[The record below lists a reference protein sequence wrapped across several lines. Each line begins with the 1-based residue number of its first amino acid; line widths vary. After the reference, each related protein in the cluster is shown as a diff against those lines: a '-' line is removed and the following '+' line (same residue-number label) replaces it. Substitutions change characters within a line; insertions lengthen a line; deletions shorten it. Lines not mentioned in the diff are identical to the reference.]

1 MEFYLILILYL
12 ITLFVI
18 YKLASRFID
27 VELQKNKIKSD
38 ELIKDTKIDNT
49 ALDVLDSLIN
59 DVLEEYT
66 VFEIKTKNI
75 DYINNKLEDKIRD
88 YLTEEI
94 PKRISILLM
103 KKLEYMY
110 NSEYIGE
117 LIGKRIYMIVTDYTN
132 YKKINYLNKRIGNY
146 PYPIYVL

>member
-18 YKLASRFID
+18 YKLVSRFID

-49 ALDVLDSLIN
+49 GLDILDSLIN
-59 DVLEEYT
+59 DVLEEYAI
-66 VFEIKTKNI
+66 FEIKTKNI
-75 DYINNKLEDKIRD
+75 DYINNKLENKIRD

-117 LIGKRIYMIVTDYTN
+117 LIGKRIYMIVTDYTLRFN
-132 YKKINYLNKRIGNY
+132 VENEPTTKK
-146 PYPIYVL
+146 

>member
-1 MEFYLILILYL
+1 MKFYLILILYL

-49 ALDVLDSLIN
+49 GLDVLDSLIN
-59 DVLEEYT
+59 DVLEEYA

-117 LIGKRIYMIVTDYTN
+117 LIGKRIYMIVTDYTLRFN
-132 YKKINYLNKRIGNY
+132 VENEPTTKK
-146 PYPIYVL
+146 

>member
-18 YKLASRFID
+18 CKLVSRFID

-59 DVLEEYT
+59 DVLEEYA

-117 LIGKRIYMIVTDYTN
+117 LIGKRIYMIVTDYTLRFN
-132 YKKINYLNKRIGNY
+132 VENEPTTKK
-146 PYPIYVL
+146 

>member
-59 DVLEEYT
+59 DVLEEYA
-66 VFEIKTKNI
+66 VFEIKTRNTRKR
-75 DYINNKLEDKIRD
+75 KICSCI
-88 YLTEEI
+88 E
-94 PKRISILLM
+94 
-103 KKLEYMY
+103 
-110 NSEYIGE
+110 
-117 LIGKRIYMIVTDYTN
+117 
-132 YKKINYLNKRIGNY
+132 
-146 PYPIYVL
+146 

>member
-59 DVLEEYT
+59 DVLEEYA

-117 LIGKRIYMIVTDYTN
+117 LIGKRIYMIVTDYTLRFN
-132 YKKINYLNKRIGNY
+132 VENETNTKK
-146 PYPIYVL
+146 

>member
-49 ALDVLDSLIN
+49 GLDVLDSLIN
-59 DVLEEYT
+59 DVLEEYA
-66 VFEIKTKNI
+66 VFEIKTKNV
-75 DYINNKLEDKIRD
+75 ININEISHPLIISDLELLYFTPSAIVNNIPPINPPIWAKLSICPPDANPTIR
-88 YLTEEI
+88 LRTINGIICEVI
-94 PKRISILLM
+94 TFPK
-103 KKLEYMY
+103 
-110 NSEYIGE
+110 
-117 LIGKRIYMIVTDYTN
+117 
-132 YKKINYLNKRIGNY
+132 
-146 PYPIYVL
+146 

>member
-12 ITLFVI
+12 ITLFIV
-18 YKLASRFID
+18 YKLVSRFID
-27 VELQKNKIKSD
+27 VELQKNKIRSD

-49 ALDVLDSLIN
+49 GLDALDSLIN
-59 DVLEEYT
+59 DVLEEYA
-66 VFEIKTKNI
+66 VFEIKTKNV
-75 DYINNKLEDKIRD
+75 DYISNKIEDKIRD
-88 YLTEEI
+88 YLIEEI

-117 LIGKRIYMIVTDYTN
+117 LIGKRIYMVVTDYALRFNVENEPTT
-132 YKKINYLNKRIGNY
+132 KK
-146 PYPIYVL
+146 

>member
-59 DVLEEYT
+59 DVLEEYA

-75 DYINNKLEDKIRD
+75 DYINNKFEDKIRD

-117 LIGKRIYMIVTDYTN
+117 LIGKRIYMIVTDYTLRFN
-132 YKKINYLNKRIGNY
+132 VENEPTTKK
-146 PYPIYVL
+146 

>member
-59 DVLEEYT
+59 DVLEEYA
-66 VFEIKTKNI
+66 VFEIKTKNL

-117 LIGKRIYMIVTDYTN
+117 LIGKRIYMIVTDYTLRFN
-132 YKKINYLNKRIGNY
+132 VENEPTTKK
-146 PYPIYVL
+146 

>member
-12 ITLFVI
+12 ITLFIV
-18 YKLASRFID
+18 YKLVSRFID
-27 VELQKNKIKSD
+27 VELQKNKIRSD

-49 ALDVLDSLIN
+49 GLDALDYLIN
-59 DVLEEYT
+59 DVLEEYA
-66 VFEIKTKNI
+66 VFEIKTKNV
-75 DYINNKLEDKIRD
+75 DYISNKIEDKIRD
-88 YLTEEI
+88 YLIEEI

-117 LIGKRIYMIVTDYTN
+117 LIGKRIYMAVTDYALRFNVENEPTT
-132 YKKINYLNKRIGNY
+132 KK
-146 PYPIYVL
+146 

>member
-59 DVLEEYT
+59 DVLEEYA

-117 LIGKRIYMIVTDYTN
+117 LIGKRIYMIVTDYTLRFN
-132 YKKINYLNKRIGNY
+132 VENEQTTKK
-146 PYPIYVL
+146 

>member
-49 ALDVLDSLIN
+49 GLDVLDSLIN
-59 DVLEEYT
+59 DVLEEYA

-117 LIGKRIYMIVTDYTN
+117 LIGKRIYMIVTDYTLRFN
-132 YKKINYLNKRIGNY
+132 VENEPTTKK
-146 PYPIYVL
+146 

>member
-59 DVLEEYT
+59 DVLEEYA

-117 LIGKRIYMIVTDYTN
+117 LIGKRIYMIVTDYTLRFN
-132 YKKINYLNKRIGNY
+132 VENEPTTKK
-146 PYPIYVL
+146 

>member
-59 DVLEEYT
+59 DVLEEYA
-66 VFEIKTKNI
+66 VYEIKTKNI

-117 LIGKRIYMIVTDYTN
+117 LIGKRIYMIVTDYTLRFN
-132 YKKINYLNKRIGNY
+132 VENEPTTKK
-146 PYPIYVL
+146 

>member
-1 MEFYLILILYL
+1 MKFYLILILYL

-59 DVLEEYT
+59 DVLEEYA

-117 LIGKRIYMIVTDYTN
+117 LIGKRIYMIVTDYTLRFN
-132 YKKINYLNKRIGNY
+132 VENEPTTKK
-146 PYPIYVL
+146 

>member
-1 MEFYLILILYL
+1 MKFYLILILYL

-117 LIGKRIYMIVTDYTN
+117 LIGKRIYMIVTDYTLRFN
-132 YKKINYLNKRIGNY
+132 VQNEPTTKK
-146 PYPIYVL
+146 

>member
-1 MEFYLILILYL
+1 MEHDELKKLK
-12 ITLFVI
+12 I
-18 YKLASRFID
+18 YKNLK
-27 VELQKNKIKSD
+27 LGN
-38 ELIKDTKIDNT
+38 
-49 ALDVLDSLIN
+49 
-59 DVLEEYT
+59 LE
-66 VFEIKTKNI
+66 TKNI

-117 LIGKRIYMIVTDYTN
+117 LIGKRIYMIVTDYTLRFN
-132 YKKINYLNKRIGNY
+132 VENEPTTKK
-146 PYPIYVL
+146 

>member
-49 ALDVLDSLIN
+49 ALDVLASLIN
-59 DVLEEYT
+59 DLLEEYA

-94 PKRISILLM
+94 PKRISLLLM
-103 KKLEYMY
+103 KQLEYMY

-117 LIGKRIYMIVTDYTN
+117 LIGKRIYMIVTDYTLRFN
-132 YKKINYLNKRIGNY
+132 VENEPTTKK
-146 PYPIYVL
+146 